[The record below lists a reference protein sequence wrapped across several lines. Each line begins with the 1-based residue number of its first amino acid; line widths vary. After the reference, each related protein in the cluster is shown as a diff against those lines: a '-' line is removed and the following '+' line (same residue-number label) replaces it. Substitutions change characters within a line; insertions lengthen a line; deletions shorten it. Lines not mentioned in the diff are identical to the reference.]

1 MYLILNKQK
10 KSWTQNEVL
19 AFDNVFE
26 VHVHCIF
33 LTDSIRQFLASCCP
47 NSSFKSPTAF
57 LRETCTDS
65 ENTIISDSSTTW
77 TGKHGR
83 CSHVTQPQLMWVQLR
98 WRVEKNIY
106 ATGFLH
112 NSNLKK
118 AGRLNMYSNHI
129 FSFFITCFICILKWN
144 KRWQKS
150 SLLYYW

>member
-112 NSNLKK
+112 YSNLKK
-118 AGRLNMYSNHI
+118 AGRLNMYQKPYI
-129 FSFFITCFICILKWN
+129 LFFL
-144 KRWQKS
+144 
-150 SLLYYW
+150 